1 MVGGMQVRGGRGQER
16 GGRKQERGGRGYD
29 RDGMEHAC
37 RWEGAGRGW
46 EGRGARG
53 DRRGG
58 QDLIRKFLG
67 LLLGGGSGATLT
79 AKGVLVRGIFKKSS
93 TKLEV
98 YGDKFPHIYQG
109 ILNMGTKLQASILNI

>member
-1 MVGGMQVRGGRGQER
+1 MGGSRRGVVE
-16 GGRKQERGGRGYD
+16 
-29 RDGMEHAC
+29 GMIGMAWSMHA
-37 RWEGAGRGW
+37 GGRGW